1 MKIKKMRA
9 DTFCRF
15 VVGVLCL
22 GSALAAQATT
32 WTYSSDAKTITD
44 GQWTLKVS
52 SLDKTAG
59 TIGITGVSGRPG
71 SSSSSSGIIDLRSPL
86 SVTDS
91 SDNSTTA
98 INSVRFAESAF
109 ADWNNVYNDLVE
121 FYCDI
126 IGSMGAN
133 CFSTNKRLTTI
144 EIGGTA
150 DFLPG
155 LMLNN
160 NPALKT
166 VKFNFPD
173 LRRIGD
179 RPFGKSTLPD
189 PVDVSTYAPPGVT
202 NILNNASAD
211 ASKILYGDLTL
222 TNIMTMGVSAFQNSS
237 LTNVYLAGSLTILP
251 QYVLRGD
258 NSITNVV
265 LDLPN
270 LTNINYE
277 AFGQQ
282 NSVSYQQRNIRRV
295 EFVSALSDMGQVTN
309 IVRFANNSN
318 IGDLRIYVSRKQ
330 WTPSEAETYDATS
343 NLTGFFSRIT
353 AQEKAALDE
362 ETQKKVIG
370 VLVKGGTRKGIF
382 VHKASVHDPL
392 GMFIRIR

>member
-15 VVGVLCL
+15 VVGVLYL

-32 WTYSSDAKTITD
+32 WTYSSDAKTIAD

-52 SLDKTAG
+52 SLDKTEG
-59 TIGITGVSGRPG
+59 TIGITGI
-71 SSSSSSGIIDLRSPL
+71 SSWSDPSDSTKGIIDLRSPL
-86 SVTDS
+86 YVKDGDDDS
-91 SDNSTTA
+91 TEVK
-98 INSVRFAESAF
+98 SVRIGKNALAF
-109 ADWNNVYNDLVE
+109 NE
-121 FYCDI
+121 KITEIYCDI
-126 IGSMGAN
+126 ISALLAEADGSNFAG
-133 CFSTNKRLTTI
+133 NKNMTKI

-150 DFLPG
+150 DSVSG
-155 LMLNN
+155 LILNN
-160 NPALKT
+160 NTSLKT
-166 VKFNFPD
+166 IKLDFPNM
-173 LRRIGD
+173 RSIGN
-179 RPFGKSTLPD
+179 KNSQTLLGNNTSPNAI
-189 PVDVSTYAPPGVT
+189 DVSTIATPGVT
-202 NILNNASAD
+202 NV
-211 ASKILYGDLTL
+211 YGYALAHGCYKGDIVF
-222 TNIMTMGVSAFQNSS
+222 TNIMAMGTGAFQGAS
-237 LTNVYLAGSLTILP
+237 LTNVYLAGSLTTLP
-251 QYVLRGD
+251 QYVLRGTT
-258 NSITNVV
+258 ITNVV

-270 LTNINYE
+270 LTTINYE
-277 AFGQQ
+277 AFGHATAAPQAK
-282 NSVSYQQRNIRRV
+282 IRRV
-295 EFVSALSDMGQVTN
+295 ELVSALPDMGQVTN

-382 VHKASVHDPL
+382 VHKASIHDPL